1 MWTIRQEQTDAFR
14 QHHLQKFE
22 DQMVVHL
29 EKFAPRHWQVIG
41 EPTGREVIRLG
52 IEQAKKY
59 GFTNRGPVRFYL
71 ELMFM
76 FGSYF
81 DTDPQYPWVQAV
93 LRDPEPMDQMVRAD
107 RLFDALNDYIAQV
120 TGPKHENVIEALKRL
135 SRTKVEEVAKPGIPL
150 DESAARELQT
160 IYPQTCEY
168 LGEPA
173 VKRLIRHS
181 FELARVYGFDTT
193 HGRLLMVGLTFFMG
207 HNFPKDPLCA
217 WIGRRLDAKR
227 RPDPA
232 ARTEEL
238 YAKATLYMK
247 HVLAESAKG

>member
-1 MWTIRQEQTDAFR
+1 MWTIRQEQTEAFR

-29 EKFAPRHWQVIG
+29 QKFAPRHWQVIG

-81 DTDPQYPWVQAV
+81 DADPQYPWVRAV
-93 LRDPEPMDQMVRAD
+93 LCDPEPVDQMVRAD
-107 RLFDALNDYIAQV
+107 RLFDAMNEYVAKVPGQ
-120 TGPKHENVIEALKRL
+120 KHKHFIEALKRL
-135 SRTKVEEVAKPGIPL
+135 SRTNVEEVAKPGVPL
-150 DESAARELQT
+150 DESAAQELRT
-160 IYPQTCEY
+160 IYPQACDY
-168 LGEPA
+168 LGEPT
-173 VKRLIRHS
+173 VRRLIQQG
-181 FELARVYGFDTT
+181 FDLARAYGLNSSRGT
-193 HGRLLMVGLTFFMG
+193 LLMAGLTVFMG
-207 HNFPKDPLCA
+207 HNFPEDPLCG
-217 WIGRRLDAKR
+217 WISRRLDAKR
-227 RPDPA
+227 QPDPA
-232 ARTEEL
+232 VRTNEL

-247 HVLAESAKG
+247 HVLAESAKD